1 MAFVTGAP
9 LVDPADF
16 KRLVVGVVRFSCA
29 LAKLHMEQFNPD
41 KILRFINL
49 L

>member
-16 KRLVVGVVRFSCA
+16 KRLVAGGVRFSCA
-29 LAKLHMEQFNPD
+29 PLKLRMEQLIPG
-41 KILRFINL
+41 KRLRFINL